1 MISRIWHGYTS
12 LNNADA
18 YENLLK
24 KEGFVGISGRNIKG
38 YKGIQ
43 LLRRNL
49 ENEVEFIT
57 IMRFESL
64 EAVRLFAGEDYE
76 KAVVPKEAQK
86 LLSRFDSLAQHY
98 DVRREIK
105 RQ

>member
-1 MISRIWHGYTS
+1 MICRLWHGYTS
-12 LNNADA
+12 FDKADA

-24 KEGFVGISGRNIKG
+24 SEIFVNIEGRKIKG

-43 LLRRNL
+43 LLRRGL

-57 IMRFESL
+57 IMWFESL

-76 KAVVPKEAQK
+76 KAVVPTGAQK
-86 LLSRFDSLAQHY
+86 LLSRFDSLSQHY

-105 RQ
+105 R

>member
-1 MISRIWHGYTS
+1 MICRLWHGYTS
-12 LNNADA
+12 LENADA

-24 KEGFVGISGRNIKG
+24 SEIFVNIEGRKIQG

-43 LLRRNL
+43 LLRRDL

-57 IMRFESL
+57 IMWFESL
-64 EAVRLFAGEDYE
+64 EAVRLFAGADYE

-86 LLSRFDSLAQHY
+86 LLSHFDSLSQHY

-105 RQ
+105 R